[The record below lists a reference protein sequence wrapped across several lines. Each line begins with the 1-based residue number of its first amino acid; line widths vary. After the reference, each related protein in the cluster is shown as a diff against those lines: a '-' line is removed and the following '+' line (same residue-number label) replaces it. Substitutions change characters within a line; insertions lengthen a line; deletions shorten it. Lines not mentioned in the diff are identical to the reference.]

1 MQGFNA
7 HKRAHRFEEKR
18 KADAKV
24 DEQEDETPEQNV
36 SETED
41 DKKVKT
47 LTESNNQPSLKCRF
61 CDRVCKTLR
70 TLANHENIHTSGISK
85 NSYKYYMEVKE
96 KEFVGEKEHA
106 CEICN
111 EKFAYRNSLSY
122 HKRKSHRLF
131 IW

>member
-47 LTESNNQPSLKCRF
+47 LTESNNQPSLKCCF

-85 NSYKYYMEVKE
+85 NSYKYYMEVK
-96 KEFVGEKEHA
+96 
-106 CEICN
+106 
-111 EKFAYRNSLSY
+111 
-122 HKRKSHRLF
+122 
-131 IW
+131 